1 MRPVGLLLL
10 CAVGWAA
17 EGPDMQASTHG
28 QCVLPARSLPGLPT
42 PARCGLPP
50 LTPDLAVATRAGRC
64 PALRLS

>member
-28 QCVLPARSLPGLPT
+28 QCAL
-42 PARCGLPP
+42 P
-50 LTPDLAVATRAGRC
+50 LTLTH
-64 PALRLS
+64 LRPR